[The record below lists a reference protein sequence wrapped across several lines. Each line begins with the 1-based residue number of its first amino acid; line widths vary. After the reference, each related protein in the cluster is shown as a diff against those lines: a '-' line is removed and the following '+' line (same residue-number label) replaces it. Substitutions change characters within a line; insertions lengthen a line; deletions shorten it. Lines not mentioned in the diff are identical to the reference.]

1 MTPVAARTAP
11 HPESLA
17 RTLAARRR
25 LYTGPGMVRLPE
37 IFFWMSE
44 DERWR
49 YKFVFQALIL
59 LVPVVGLVALL
70 GWMMIICDNLLAGR
84 QDVAPS
90 GFHLRRGVKLFA
102 AGIVYWIGLGV
113 PLSGLRLADSLWN
126 GALPLGAV
134 ASVYNDLALLV
145 YVILIVPVFVAT
157 DRGGF
162 LGGLNVVQVVLSI
175 VQRPLRTVV
184 ATLVVLIAVVIAIL
198 GFAVIVAAP
207 FTITYAA
214 SVVATIAA
222 WWSLP
227 RRRDLPD
234 RAEQRVTAADK
245 PVPFRPPGVEPEG

>member
-1 MTPVAARTAP
+1 
-11 HPESLA
+11 
-17 RTLAARRR
+17 
-25 LYTGPGMVRLPE
+25 MVRLPE

-59 LVPVVGLVALL
+59 LIPVVGLVALL
-70 GWMMIICDNLLAGR
+70 GWMMITCDNLLAGR

-102 AGIVYWIGLGV
+102 VGIIYWIALGV
-113 PLSGLRLADSLWN
+113 PLSGLRFADSLFH
-126 GALPLGAV
+126 GLLPLGAL
-134 ASVYNDLALLV
+134 ASIYNDLALLF
-145 YVILIVPVFVAT
+145 YVVLIVPLFVAT

-162 LGGLNVVQVVLSI
+162 LGGLNVVDVVLTMLR
-175 VQRPLRTVV
+175 RPLRTIV
-184 ATLVVLIAVVIAIL
+184 ATIVVLIAVAIAIV
-198 GFAVIVAAP
+198 GFALIVTAP

-227 RRRDLPD
+227 RQRDQPEP
-234 RAEQRVTAADK
+234 RMTATG
-245 PVPFRPPGVEPEG
+245 PTVPFRPPGVEPEG

>member
-1 MTPVAARTAP
+1 V
-11 HPESLA
+11 
-17 RTLAARRR
+17 
-25 LYTGPGMVRLPE
+25 VRLPE

-59 LVPVVGLVALL
+59 LIPVVGLVALL

-84 QDVAPS
+84 QDVAPA

-102 AGIVYWIGLGV
+102 VGIVYWIGLGV

-134 ASVYNDLALLV
+134 AAVYNDLALLFFV
-145 YVILIVPVFVAT
+145 VLIVPVFVAT

-162 LGGLNVVQVVLSI
+162 LAGLNVVHVTLSI
-175 VQRPLRTVV
+175 VRRPVRTVV
-184 ATLVVLIAVVIAIL
+184 ATVVVLVSVVIAIL
-198 GFAVIVAAP
+198 GFALIVTAP

-227 RRRDLPD
+227 RRI
-234 RAEQRVTAADK
+234 EQPERVPAMTATGA
-245 PVPFRPPGVEPEG
+245 PVPFRPPGVEPEA

>member
-1 MTPVAARTAP
+1 
-11 HPESLA
+11 
-17 RTLAARRR
+17 
-25 LYTGPGMVRLPE
+25 MVRLPE

-59 LVPVVGLVALL
+59 LVPVVGLVALF

-102 AGIVYWIGLGV
+102 VGIIYWVALGV
-113 PLSGLRLADSLWN
+113 PLSGLRFADSLWN
-126 GALPLGAV
+126 GALPLNAV
-134 ASVYNDLALLV
+134 AAVYNDLALLF
-145 YVILIVPVFVAT
+145 YVVLIVPVFVAT

-162 LGGLNVVQVVLSI
+162 LAGLNVVHVTLSI
-175 VQRPLRTVV
+175 VRRPLRTVV
-184 ATLVVLIAVVIAIL
+184 ATVVVLIAVVIAIL
-198 GFAVIVAAP
+198 GFALIVTAP

-227 RRRDLPD
+227 RRLDQP
-234 RAEQRVTAADK
+234 EQVTAASG
-245 PVPFRPPGVEPEG
+245 PPAPFRPPGVETEAEAGAVPR

>member
-1 MTPVAARTAP
+1 
-11 HPESLA
+11 
-17 RTLAARRR
+17 
-25 LYTGPGMVRLPE
+25 MVRLPE

-102 AGIVYWIGLGV
+102 VGIFYWVALGV
-113 PLSGLRLADSLWN
+113 PLSGLRFADSLWN
-126 GALPLGAV
+126 GALPLNKV
-134 ASVYNDLALLV
+134 AAVYNDLALLL
-145 YVILIVPVFVAT
+145 YVVLIVPVFVAT
-157 DRGGF
+157 AHGGF
-162 LGGLNVVQVVLSI
+162 LGGLNVVDVTLSI
-175 VQRPLRTVV
+175 VRRPLRTVV
-184 ATLVVLIAVVIAIL
+184 ATVVVLIAVVIAIL
-198 GFAVIVAAP
+198 GFALIVAAP

-214 SVVATIAA
+214 SVVASIAA

-227 RRRDLPD
+227 RRLDQP
-234 RAEQRVTAADK
+234 ERVTTASG
-245 PVPFRPPGVEPEG
+245 PTVPFRPPGVEPEA

>member
-1 MTPVAARTAP
+1 
-11 HPESLA
+11 
-17 RTLAARRR
+17 
-25 LYTGPGMVRLPE
+25 MVRLPE
-37 IFFWMSE
+37 IFLWMSE

-102 AGIVYWIGLGV
+102 VGIVYWIGLGV
-113 PLSGLRLADSLWN
+113 PLSGLRFADSLWH
-126 GALPLGAV
+126 GLLPLNAV
-134 ASVYNDLALLV
+134 ATAYNDVALLV
-145 YVILIVPVFVAT
+145 YVVLIVPVFVAT

-162 LGGLNVVQVVLSI
+162 LAGLNVAHITLSI
-175 VQRPLRTVV
+175 LRRPLRTVV

-227 RRRDLPD
+227 SRRGRPVG
-234 RAEQRVTAADK
+234 AGQRVTASGA
-245 PVPFRPPGVEPEG
+245 PVPFRPPGVEPEA

>member
-1 MTPVAARTAP
+1 VRPG
-11 HPESLA
+11 
-17 RTLAARRR
+17 
-25 LYTGPGMVRLPE
+25 LYTWGGMVRLPE

-70 GWMMIICDNLLAGR
+70 GWMTIICDNLRAGR

-90 GFHLRRGVKLFA
+90 GFHLRRGVKPFA
-102 AGIVYWIGLGV
+102 VGIVYWIGLGV
-113 PLSGLRLADSLWN
+113 PLSGLRYADELWA
-126 GALPLGAV
+126 GRLPLNAV
-134 ASVYNDLALLV
+134 ATIYNDLALV
-145 YVILIVPVFVAT
+145 FYVILIVPLFVAT

-162 LGGLNVVQVVLSI
+162 LGGLNVVHVVLSI
-175 VQRPLRTVV
+175 VRRPIRTVV
-184 ATLVVLIAVVIAIL
+184 AALVVLLSIAIGIV
-198 GFAVIVAAP
+198 GFALIVTAP

-227 RRRDLPD
+227 RPAAQVEPPERP
-234 RAEQRVTAADK
+234 VTATGA
-245 PVPFRPPGVEPEG
+245 PVPFRPPGVEPEA

>member
-1 MTPVAARTAP
+1 
-11 HPESLA
+11 
-17 RTLAARRR
+17 
-25 LYTGPGMVRLPE
+25 MVRLPE

-59 LVPVVGLVALL
+59 LIPVVGLVALL
-70 GWMMIICDNLLAGR
+70 GWMMITCDNLLAGR

-102 AGIVYWIGLGV
+102 VGIIYWLALGV
-113 PLSGLRLADSLWN
+113 PLSGLRFADSLWH
-126 GALPLGAV
+126 GVLPLGAV
-134 ASVYNDLALLV
+134 ASIYNDLALLF
-145 YVILIVPVFVAT
+145 YVVLVVPLFVAT

-162 LGGLNVVQVVLSI
+162 FGGLNVVDVVVSM
-175 VQRPLRTVV
+175 VRRPLRTIV
-184 ATLVVLIAVVIAIL
+184 ATVVVLIAVVIAIL
-198 GFAVIVAAP
+198 GFALIVTAP

-227 RRRDLPD
+227 RRRDQVD
-234 RAEQRVTAADK
+234 REPRTTTTGA
-245 PVPFRPPGVEPEG
+245 PVPFRPPGIEPEG

>member
-1 MTPVAARTAP
+1 
-11 HPESLA
+11 
-17 RTLAARRR
+17 
-25 LYTGPGMVRLPE
+25 MVRLPE

-70 GWMMIICDNLLAGR
+70 GWMMITCDNLLAGR

-102 AGIVYWIGLGV
+102 IGIVYWIGLGV
-113 PLSGLRLADSLWN
+113 PLSGLRYADTLWN
-126 GALPLGAV
+126 GALPLSAV
-134 ASVYNDLALLV
+134 AAVYNDLALLV
-145 YVILIVPVFVAT
+145 YVLLIVPVFVAT

-162 LGGLNVVQVVLSI
+162 LGGLNVAHITLSI
-175 VQRPLRTVV
+175 LRRPVRTVV
-184 ATLVVLIAVVIAIL
+184 ATLVVLLAVVIAIL

-222 WWSLP
+222 WWSQP
-227 RRRDLPD
+227 SRHD
-234 RAEQRVTAADK
+234 RPAEAEQRVTASGA
-245 PVPFRPPGVEPEG
+245 PIPFRPPGVEPES

>member
-1 MTPVAARTAP
+1 
-11 HPESLA
+11 
-17 RTLAARRR
+17 
-25 LYTGPGMVRLPE
+25 MVRLPE

-102 AGIVYWIGLGV
+102 AGIVYWVGLGI
-113 PLSGLRLADSLWN
+113 PLSGLHVAETLWN
-126 GALPLGAV
+126 GALPLRAV
-134 ASVYNDLALLV
+134 ATVYNDLALLF
-145 YVILIVPVFVAT
+145 YVVLIVPVFVAT
-157 DRGGF
+157 DREGF
-162 LGGLNVVQVVLSI
+162 LAGLNVVHVVVSI
-175 VQRPLRTVV
+175 LRRPLRTVV
-184 ATLVVLIAVVIAIL
+184 ATLVVLISVVIAIL
-198 GFAVIVAAP
+198 GFALIVTAP

-214 SVVATIAA
+214 SVIATIAA

-227 RRRDLPD
+227 SRRDQPE
-234 RAEQRVTAADK
+234 RVEPQVTATGA
-245 PVPFRPPGVEPEG
+245 PVPFRPPGVEPEA

>member
-1 MTPVAARTAP
+1 
-11 HPESLA
+11 
-17 RTLAARRR
+17 
-25 LYTGPGMVRLPE
+25 MVRLPE

-59 LVPVVGLVALL
+59 LIPVIGLVSLL
-70 GWMMIICDNLLAGR
+70 GWMMVTSDNLMAGR

-102 AGIVYWIGLGV
+102 VGIFYWIALGV
-113 PLSGLRLADSLWN
+113 PLSGLRFAGSLWH
-126 GALPLGAV
+126 PLAAV
-134 ASVYNDLALLV
+134 ATIYNDLALLF
-145 YVILIVPVFVAT
+145 YVVLIVPVFVAT

-162 LGGLNVVQVVLSI
+162 FGGLNVVDVVLSM
-175 VQRPLRTVV
+175 VRRPLRTTV
-184 ATLVVLIAVVIAIL
+184 ATVVVLISVVIAIL
-198 GFAVIVAAP
+198 GFALIVTAP

-214 SVVATIAA
+214 SVIATIAA

-227 RRRDLPD
+227 RQRDQPD
-234 RAEQRVTAADK
+234 VPEPRITPTEK

>member
-1 MTPVAARTAP
+1 
-11 HPESLA
+11 
-17 RTLAARRR
+17 
-25 LYTGPGMVRLPE
+25 MVRLSE

-59 LVPVVGLVALL
+59 LVPVVGVVALL
-70 GWMMIICDNLLAGR
+70 GWMMVTCDNLLAGR

-102 AGIVYWIGLGV
+102 IGIIYWIGLGV
-113 PLSGLRLADSLWN
+113 PLSGLRYADSLWH
-126 GALPLGAV
+126 GMLPLGAV
-134 ASVYNDLALLV
+134 AAIYNDLALLC
-145 YVILIVPVFVAT
+145 YVVLIVPVFVAT

-162 LGGLNVVQVVLSI
+162 LGGLNVVDVILSI
-175 VQRPLRTVV
+175 VRRPLRTVV

-198 GFAVIVAAP
+198 GFALIITAP
-207 FTITYAA
+207 FTVTYAA
-214 SVVATIAA
+214 SVIATIAA

-227 RRRDLPD
+227 RRLDQP
-234 RAEQRVTAADK
+234 EQRVTSSGT

>member
-1 MTPVAARTAP
+1 
-11 HPESLA
+11 
-17 RTLAARRR
+17 
-25 LYTGPGMVRLPE
+25 MVRLPE

-59 LVPVVGLVALL
+59 LIPVVGLVSLL
-70 GWMMIICDNLLAGR
+70 GWMMITCDNLLAGR

-102 AGIVYWIGLGV
+102 IGIIYWIALGV
-113 PLSGLRLADSLWN
+113 PLSGLRFADSLWH
-126 GALPLGAV
+126 GVLPLGAV
-134 ASVYNDLALLV
+134 ASIYNDLALLF
-145 YVILIVPVFVAT
+145 YVVMIVPLFVAT

-162 LGGLNVVQVVLSI
+162 IGGLNVVDVLLSMLR
-175 VQRPLRTVV
+175 RPFRTIV
-184 ATLVVLIAVVIAIL
+184 ATIVVLIAVVIAIL
-198 GFAVIVAAP
+198 GFALIVTAP

-214 SVVATIAA
+214 SVIATIAA

-227 RRRDLPD
+227 RQRDQPD
-234 RAEQRVTAADK
+234 RQEPRLTTTGA

>member
-1 MTPVAARTAP
+1 
-11 HPESLA
+11 
-17 RTLAARRR
+17 
-25 LYTGPGMVRLPE
+25 MVRLPE

-59 LVPVVGLVALL
+59 LIPVVGQVALL
-70 GWMMIICDNLLAGR
+70 GWMMVTCDNLLAGR

-102 AGIVYWIGLGV
+102 VGIVYWIALGV

-126 GALPLGAV
+126 GLLPLNAV
-134 ASVYNDLALLV
+134 ASIYNELALLS
-145 YVILIVPVFVAT
+145 YVVLIVPVFVAT

-162 LGGLNVVQVVLSI
+162 LGGLNVVDVALSI
-175 VQRPLRTVV
+175 VRRPLRTVV

-198 GFAVIVAAP
+198 GFALIIPAP

-227 RRRDLPD
+227 RRGDQPERE
-234 RAEQRVTAADK
+234 EQRVTPSGK
-245 PVPFRPPGVEPEG
+245 PVPFRPQGVEPEA